1 MPTIVQTNPTLA
13 DVAHNIGT
21 NTKVGKIIEVLNQ
34 RQDLLDDAVVLE
46 ANSGTHH
53 KTSVR
58 SGLPRGTWR
67 KLNYGVQ
74 PQKSSRV
81 NIEDSTGQLT
91 DYSEIDKTLY
101 DLQGSNGPQWRQ
113 EEDAAFLEGMSQ
125 NVMENI
131 IYGDVAGDVAKFNG
145 LATRYNHLIDPETGL
160 APANAANI
168 IDAGGTG
175 TDNTSIYI
183 VQWGSDRT
191 HLIYPQGTKAGLH
204 IEDKGQVTLEDEN
217 RGRYEGLRSY
227 FQWDVGLTVRDW
239 RSVIR
244 IANIDVSDLS
254 KDASTGADLVDLLDD
269 ALTILPMAGSS
280 RVAIYMN
287 KTVQGVLKKQVSYFK
302 NTNLSI
308 EEFRKDSGRKVHAW
322 DGIPIRICDVIL
334 NTEARVV

>member
-46 ANSGTHH
+46 ANDGSHH

-58 SGLPRGTWR
+58 TGLPKGTWR

-74 PQKSSRV
+74 PEKSSRV
-81 NIEDSTGQLT
+81 QVVDSTGQLT
-91 DYSEIDKTLY
+91 SYSEIDKTLY
-101 DLQGSNGPQWRQ
+101 DLQGSNKLQWRQ

-125 NVMENI
+125 EVLENI
-131 IYGDVAGDVAKFNG
+131 IYGDTSSDVSKFNG
-145 LATRYNHLIDPETGL
+145 LAIRYNHLIDPETGV

-168 IDAGGTG
+168 LDAGGTG
-175 TDNTSIYI
+175 SNNTSIYI
-183 VQWGSDRT
+183 VQWGQDKT
-191 HLIYPQGTKAGLH
+191 HLLYPNGTQAGL
-204 IEDKGQVTLEDEN
+204 EVQDKGQVTLFDEN
-217 RGRYEGLRSY
+217 GGRYEGLRTY
-227 FQWDVGLTVRDW
+227 FQWDIGLSVRDW

-244 IANIDVSDLS
+244 IANIDVTQLS
-254 KDASTGADLVDLLDD
+254 KDASTGADLIDLLDD
-269 ALTILPMAGSS
+269 ALTILPMAGSA

-287 KTVQGVLKKQVSYFK
+287 KTVQGVLKKQVNHFK

-308 EEFRKDSGRKVHAW
+308 EEFRKDGGRKVHAW